1 MMGFARAQPILRTNS
16 PQNAFSRR
24 QNGVSSAIKVG
35 NIMASTP
42 SWIDIGS
49 AEDLA
54 CTPLRSG
61 KAGSVPIAISFED
74 GAFGVVSN
82 ACNHA
87 GGPLGDGRLDNDY
100 ITCPWH

>member
-1 MMGFARAQPILRTNS
+1 
-16 PQNAFSRR
+16 
-24 QNGVSSAIKVG
+24 
-35 NIMASTP
+35 MASTP

-54 CTPLRSG
+54 GTPLQSG
-61 KAGSVPIAISFED
+61 KAGSVPIAISFQD

-100 ITCPWH
+100 ITCPWHGWKFHRRSGVGEPGFEQDCVPAFR